1 MNLEDIAKKAGV
13 SRSTVSRVIND
24 DPNVNSLTREKVW
37 QIIRAENFHPNPSA
51 RALVTRRT
59 EIVGV
64 VIPTSENIF
73 FTDNSYFPQLL
84 AGLNYG
90 TRDLEYA
97 LLLWLGELTA
107 ADDNLIR
114 RISNNRQMDGIII
127 ASMESHHPFF
137 AMIPRLRYPVVMIDH
152 PMLYEDRLSYVTV
165 DNVAAAE
172 MAVEHLIKL
181 GRRRIAHITGHPNI
195 GDAQDRLQGYK
206 NALQRAGLPI
216 LPELIIPGHFN
227 RNAGYEGMRQLLP
240 HKPDAVFAAGDTIAI
255 GVLQAAR
262 DAGLTVPDDLSVI
275 GFDDIDVASQSFPML
290 TTVRQPVQQ
299 KGEKAARL
307 LIDLIEGRA
316 VGPQHII
323 LPTELVVRHSC
334 GASSPLPLR

>member
-24 DPNVNSLTREKVW
+24 DPNVNALTREKVW

-127 ASMESHHPFF
+127 ASMEGHHPFF
-137 AMIPRLRYPVVMIDH
+137 AMIPRLRYPVVMIDR

-227 RNAGYEGMRQLLP
+227 RNAGYDGLRQLLP
-240 HKPDAVFAAGDTIAI
+240 HKPDAIFAAGDTIAI
-255 GVLQAAR
+255 GILQAAR

-316 VGPQHII
+316 IGPQHII

>member
-24 DPNVNSLTREKVW
+24 DPNVNALTREKVW

-127 ASMESHHPFF
+127 ASMEGHHPFF
-137 AMIPRLRYPVVMIDH
+137 AMIPRLRYPVVMIDR

-165 DNVAAAE
+165 DNIAAAE

-227 RNAGYEGMRQLLP
+227 RNAGYDGLRQLLP
-240 HKPDAVFAAGDTIAI
+240 HKPDAIFAAGDTIAI
-255 GVLQAAR
+255 GILQAAR

-316 VGPQHII
+316 IGPQHII

>member
-24 DPNVNSLTREKVW
+24 DPNVNALTREKVW

-107 ADDNLIR
+107 ADDKLIR

-127 ASMESHHPFF
+127 ASMECHHPFF
-137 AMIPRLRYPVVMIDH
+137 AMIPRLRYPVVMIDR

-165 DNVAAAE
+165 DNIAAAE

-227 RNAGYEGMRQLLP
+227 RNAGYDGLRQLLP
-240 HKPDAVFAAGDTIAI
+240 HKPDAIFAAGDTIAI
-255 GVLQAAR
+255 GILQAAR